1 MQTQELE
8 TGFVEKTSKQIDKID
23 ENQLKKWERQV
34 EQFYRWLTLGSI
46 CQRSKLNEKQ
56 NFRRTNLHGETVVDR
71 FSIKKLL
78 LTEFVCKSLERPWEA
93 FSTVWRNEEI
103 SFLYL
108 EGRQKL
114 FWSWEKPGKYFK
126 GQQTQK
132 LYSLNGKHHETHF
145 VHGRTTWNP
154 FFQVHT
160 LENNFLEKKTRK
172 SNLGNGKPRKQ
183 VNLIGN
189 LTKRRMS
196 TGNLCKSI

>member
-1 MQTQELE
+1 MQTQELA

-23 ENQLKKWERQV
+23 ENQLQKWERQV
-34 EQFYRWLTLGSI
+34 EHFYRGVTLGSI
-46 CQRSKLNEKQ
+46 CQRSKLNEKR
-56 NFRRTNLHGETVVDR
+56 NSRRTNLHGETVVDR
-71 FSIKKLL
+71 FTIKKIP

-114 FWSWEKPGKYFK
+114 FWSLGKPGKYFK

-145 VHGRTTWNP
+145 VDGRTTWNP
-154 FFQVHT
+154 FFQVDP
-160 LENNFLEKKTRK
+160 LENNFLE
-172 SNLGNGKPRKQ
+172 GKQ
-183 VNLIGN
+183 ESQN
-189 LTKRRMS
+189 
-196 TGNLCKSI
+196 